1 MRPIARLALLLA
13 GFAFPALSPALAQ
26 DLPQT
31 ITGDI
36 DGDGVPDRVEVRSNA
51 TDGDQVDVA
60 ITLSASKRTVSVSEL
75 IAAQAVLSSAIDK
88 GELHLSFGWYQG
100 RYKSST
106 DFYIGLQGQELV
118 VRRYKTAVA
127 DSISE
132 DKDGVLV
139 KTCQA
144 DFIANRAT
152 VDDKPAAPP
161 GPPIPFAAWRGYDSV
176 PKACQSLF

>member
-1 MRPIARLALLLA
+1 MRRIARLALLA
-13 GFAFPALSPALAQ
+13 TGLSFPALAQ

-36 DGDGVPDRVEVRSNA
+36 DGDGVLDRVELRANA

-75 IAAQAVLSSAIDK
+75 IATQAVLPSAIDK

-118 VRRYKTAVA
+118 VRRYKTAIA
-127 DSISE
+127 DSITE

-139 KTCQA
+139 KTCEA
-144 DFIANRAT
+144 DFAANRAT

-161 GPPIPFAAWRGYDSV
+161 GPPIPLAAWRGYDSV